1 MTIAQQ
7 VFLYA
12 AEEKSITKAAKKAF
26 ITQQCASSH
35 IKNLEK
41 QYGTLLFTRK
51 PVFALTPAGEY
62 LLSSLYRLNIL
73 EREIDDGMKEIGSG
87 MSGILR
93 LGINPTRARILIPSI
108 LLQCKALIPG
118 LQLSV
123 CFGDRDFLMKQ
134 LSQGAIDMLIAA
146 GPVSPAGKQF
156 CSTPLAVDQIH
167 FITTRNQIA
176 RYNPILFQKNAA
188 HEPLSLAD
196 IQNFPLCRSALGSTV
211 TELIHRLAL
220 QQNLTLNDYCYI
232 SDYDVQLSL
241 CSDGLTSMFCP
252 TLILDRILTHN
263 QTAPSEQQL
272 LFFHLSDIH
281 EEIRMD
287 LFQNHTP
294 YEPPYVKMFIQI
306 LKQTTSTLYEN
317 IQNVFP
323 A

>member
-62 LLSSLYRLNIL
+62 LLASLYRLNIL

-108 LLQCKALIPG
+108 LRQCNVQIPG

-146 GPVSPAGKQF
+146 GPVSPTGKQF
-156 CSTPLAVDQIH
+156 CSTPLHLWQSIR
-167 FITTRNQIA
+167 FISSPPETKLPDTIPYFFKKMLRTN
-176 RYNPILFQKNAA
+176 
-188 HEPLSLAD
+188 
-196 IQNFPLCRSALGSTV
+196 RSV
-211 TELIHRLAL
+211 
-220 QQNLTLNDYCYI
+220 
-232 SDYDVQLSL
+232 
-241 CSDGLTSMFCP
+241 
-252 TLILDRILTHN
+252 
-263 QTAPSEQQL
+263 
-272 LFFHLSDIH
+272 
-281 EEIRMD
+281 
-287 LFQNHTP
+287 
-294 YEPPYVKMFIQI
+294 
-306 LKQTTSTLYEN
+306 
-317 IQNVFP
+317 
-323 A
+323 

>member
-118 LQLSV
+118 LLGCGEQDL
-123 CFGDRDFLMKQ
+123 L
-134 LSQGAIDMLIAA
+134 LWAIDLCVSCGRRSLHYAED
-146 GPVSPAGKQF
+146 PVSAPMREWQAPVRRIRAYKE
-156 CSTPLAVDQIH
+156 SASRPLWQLQD
-167 FITTRNQIA
+167 
-176 RYNPILFQKNAA
+176 
-188 HEPLSLAD
+188 PLS
-196 IQNFPLCRSALGSTV
+196 
-211 TELIHRLAL
+211 
-220 QQNLTLNDYCYI
+220 
-232 SDYDVQLSL
+232 
-241 CSDGLTSMFCP
+241 
-252 TLILDRILTHN
+252 
-263 QTAPSEQQL
+263 
-272 LFFHLSDIH
+272 
-281 EEIRMD
+281 
-287 LFQNHTP
+287 
-294 YEPPYVKMFIQI
+294 
-306 LKQTTSTLYEN
+306 
-317 IQNVFP
+317 
-323 A
+323 

>member
-51 PVFALTPAGEY
+51 PVFALPPAGEY

-134 LSQGAIDMLIAA
+134 LRQGAIDMLIAA
-146 GPVSPAGKQF
+146 GPVSPAGNSFAQHLWQSIRCISSPPETKLPDTIPYF
-156 CSTPLAVDQIH
+156 FKKMLRT
-167 FITTRNQIA
+167 N
-176 RYNPILFQKNAA
+176 
-188 HEPLSLAD
+188 
-196 IQNFPLCRSALGSTV
+196 RSV
-211 TELIHRLAL
+211 
-220 QQNLTLNDYCYI
+220 
-232 SDYDVQLSL
+232 
-241 CSDGLTSMFCP
+241 
-252 TLILDRILTHN
+252 
-263 QTAPSEQQL
+263 
-272 LFFHLSDIH
+272 
-281 EEIRMD
+281 
-287 LFQNHTP
+287 
-294 YEPPYVKMFIQI
+294 
-306 LKQTTSTLYEN
+306 
-317 IQNVFP
+317 
-323 A
+323 